1 MIHTFS
7 QVLVNTSDRLLSQLQ
22 VSRQPVSRHLL
33 VEAFDDLKLAAKLR
47 QRFLSL
53 AALTF
58 NVASS
63 RATDFER
70 TAVDALSAALKVGR
84 TTEMAR
90 SYCNHTTLAYDAG
103 YFSP

>member
-1 MIHTFS
+1 
-7 QVLVNTSDRLLSQLQ
+7 LLIK
-22 VSRQPVSRHLL
+22 
-33 VEAFDDLKLAAKLR
+33 AFDDLKLAAQLR
-47 QRFLSL
+47 KRFLSF

-70 TAVDALSAALKVGR
+70 AAENALSTTGKVGR
-84 TTEMAR
+84 TTKMAR
-90 SYCNHTTLAYDAG
+90 FDCNHWHLAYASG